1 MAEFKAGTREQVKN
15 GQAQYVAGDIVA
27 KDAKMNV
34 GGTKGAMGT
43 TTGGEFV
50 RSKSV
55 TVVTGRSDSGK
66 ISSSKTILYVEKNG
80 NFQPAA
86 VKKDGEWSYSDP
98 DYPLM
103 QGVASTEVQ
112 SALANKN
119 SDLNKVTNNG
129 ISAELGKRQ
138 DVLPEDR
145 DTILGA
151 KQNHSS
157 PADEPSG
164 LEGQPLNTETVPIED
179 LPKSQGGGKPD
190 NSAKKGTRNKF
201 GNLKYPLT
209 IGSTNMDVIKFSML
223 EFSPKK
229 FTKKGGGFGAL
240 SDRAVVGKDRKAIGT
255 VVLPIPGAIT
265 DQNVA
270 EWGDGRIN
278 PLQLAG
284 LEVAGAALAKGGG
297 LGDAGKTVGS
307 QLEKLSGTASKAKE
321 ALAGVISA
329 AAVGISADEVLA
341 RTQGAVVNP
350 NLELLFKGPSLR
362 PFNFSFQMGARN
374 EGESDEIMRI
384 LRFFK
389 QGGSPQRTSAQY
401 LVKAPHTFQIEYL
414 HRSED
419 GAQNKYLNKIKEC
432 ALLSVGVNYTPNNNY
447 ATFKNGAPVAVEL
460 SLSFKELDPVF
471 NDEYGDGDGDVGF

>member
-15 GQAQYVAGDIVA
+15 GQAQYVAGDIIA
-27 KDAKMNV
+27 KDATVNIGEERRGSRVFKA
-34 GGTKGAMGT
+34 GTKT
-43 TTGGEFV
+43 

-55 TVVTGRSDSGK
+55 TVVTGRTDSGK

-80 NFQPAA
+80 SFQPAA

-151 KQNHSS
+151 KQNRSS

-179 LPKSQGGGKPD
+179 IPKSQGGGKPD

-229 FTKKGGGFGAL
+229 FAKKGGFGAL
-240 SDRAVVGKDRKAIGT
+240 GDRAKDRNAIGT

-270 EWGDGRIN
+270 EWGDGRLN
-278 PLQLAG
+278 PLQAAG
-284 LEVAGAALAKGGG
+284 LQVASEALTNGLAAGASSASAQIGNISNTAGQAKQ
-297 LGDAGKTVGS
+297 T
-307 QLEKLSGTASKAKE
+307 
-321 ALAGVISA
+321 LAGVIA
-329 AAVGISADEVLA
+329 ASSVGISADEVLA

-374 EGESDEIMRI
+374 EPESLEIMRI

-414 HRSED
+414 HRGED
-419 GAQNKYLNKIKEC
+419 GDQNKFLNKIKEC

-460 SLSFKELDPVF
+460 TLAFKELDPVF

>member
-55 TVVTGRSDSGK
+55 TVVTGRTDSGK

-80 NFQPAA
+80 SFQPAA
-86 VKKDGEWSYSDP
+86 VKKDGEWSYSDS

-151 KQNHSS
+151 KQNYSTE
-157 PADEPSG
+157 ADEPSG
-164 LEGQPLNTETVPIED
+164 LEGRPLNTETVPIED

-229 FTKKGGGFGAL
+229 FTKKGGGVGAL

-329 AAVGISADEVLA
+329 SAVGISADEVLA

-374 EGESDEIMRI
+374 EQESLEIMKI